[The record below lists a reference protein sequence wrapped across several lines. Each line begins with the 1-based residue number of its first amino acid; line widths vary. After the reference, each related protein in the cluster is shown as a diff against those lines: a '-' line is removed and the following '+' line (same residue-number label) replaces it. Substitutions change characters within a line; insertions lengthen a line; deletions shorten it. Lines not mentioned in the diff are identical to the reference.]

1 MFLPNLFGTDK
12 GVTARQK
19 FTSWISSMAS
29 RQSSAGVMVNTESA
43 MGVAAFRA
51 CVTLLAESIAQ
62 LPCELYRRTADGGR
76 ERATD
81 HPVYRLIHS
90 TPNRKDTNF
99 EYYEQAQGSLGID
112 GNHIALI
119 ERDSYGYPQE
129 LIPINFKK
137 VKVLKGND
145 GLPYYRL
152 LDYNETVPMHMVH
165 HIKYF
170 SLDGYVGLSPLQTN
184 ADTIGLSIATEQH
197 AAAVFQRGAT
207 MSGVIERPREAPPI
221 TDQAKVDGLLNKF
234 TERHGGGLRNAFS
247 VALLQEGMQYKQ
259 LSMDNEKAQLIES
272 RGFGVIEICRLYKIP
287 PHMIQQLDKASFNNI
302 EHQGLQYVIYTLLPW
317 VKRHEAAMMRDLLLP
332 DERSEY
338 YIEFN
343 ISGLL
348 RGDQKSR
355 YEAYAIGRNWGWLSV
370 NDIRR
375 LENMPP
381 ISGGDRYLTP
391 LNMVDSA
398 NMKNSLNAT
407 EQQLKDIEEI
417 LCRV

>member
-1 MFLPNLFGTDK
+1 MFLPNLFGTNK
-12 GVTARQK
+12 GVQTRQNWA
-19 FTSWISSMAS
+19 SWISSLSS
-29 RQSSAGVMVNTESA
+29 RQSSAGVLVNTESA
-43 MGVAAFRA
+43 LGVAAFRA

-62 LPCELYRRTADGGR
+62 LPCELYRRTENGGR

-81 HPVYRLIHS
+81 HPVYKLIHS
-90 TPNRKDTNF
+90 APNRKDTTF
-99 EYYEQAQGSLGID
+99 EYFEQAQGSLGID

-119 ERDSYGYPQE
+119 ERDSFGYPQE

-137 VKVLKGND
+137 VTVLKGQD
-145 GLPYYRL
+145 GMPYYRL

-184 ADTIGLSIATEQH
+184 VDTIGLTIATEQH

-207 MSGVIERPREAPPI
+207 MSGVIERPREAPAI
-221 TDQAKVDGLLNKF
+221 ADQSKIDRLLEKF

-259 LSMDNEKAQLIES
+259 LAMDNEKAQLIES
-272 RGFGVIEICRLYKIP
+272 RGFGVIEICRLYKVP
-287 PHMIQQLDKASFNNI
+287 PHMIQHLDKASFNNI

-332 DERSEY
+332 DERNDY

-381 ISGGDRYLTP
+381 ITGGDRYLTP
-391 LNMVDSA
+391 LNMVDSSTA
-398 NMKNSLNAT
+398 KNSLNAT
-407 EQQLKDIEEI
+407 EQQMKEIEEI

>member
-12 GVTARQK
+12 GVNIRQNWS
-19 FTSWISSMAS
+19 SWISSIAS
-29 RQSSAGVMVNTESA
+29 RQSAAGVMVNNESA

-81 HPVYRLIHS
+81 HPVYSLIHS
-90 TPNRKDTNF
+90 TPNRKDTSF
-99 EYYEQAQGSLGID
+99 EYYEQAQGSLGIE
-112 GNHIALI
+112 GNHVALI
-119 ERDSYGYPQE
+119 ERDSYGYPKE
-129 LIPINFKK
+129 LIPVNFNK
-137 VKVLKGND
+137 VKVLKGTD
-145 GLPYYRL
+145 GLPYYRM
-152 LDYNETVPMHMVH
+152 LDYNETVPMHMIH
-165 HIKYF
+165 HIKHF

-184 ADTIGLSIATEQH
+184 TDTIGLAIATEQH

-207 MSGVIERPREAPPI
+207 MSGVIERPETASAI
-221 TDQAKVDGLLNKF
+221 SDQAKVDALLNKF

-259 LSMDNEKAQLIES
+259 LAMDNEKAQLIES
-272 RGFGVIEICRLYKIP
+272 RGFGVIEVCRLYKVP
-287 PHMIQQLDKASFNNI
+287 PHMIQHLDKASFNNI

-332 DERSEY
+332 EERNDY

-381 ISGGDRYLTP
+381 IPGGDRYLTP
-391 LNMVDSA
+391 LNMVDSE
-398 NMKNSLNAT
+398 KLQGSLNAT
-407 EQQLKDIEEI
+407 PEQMKDIEDI

>member
-12 GVTARQK
+12 GVTARQN
-19 FTSWISSMAS
+19 FTSWISSMGS

-81 HPVYRLIHS
+81 HPVYNLIHS
-90 TPNRKDTNF
+90 SPNRKDTSF
-99 EYYEQAQGSLGID
+99 EYYEQAQGSLGIE
-112 GNHIALI
+112 GNHVALI
-119 ERDSYGYPQE
+119 DRDSYGYPKE
-129 LIPINFKK
+129 LIPINYNK
-137 VKVLKGND
+137 VKVLKGSD
-145 GLPYYRL
+145 GMPYYRL
-152 LDYNETVPMHMVH
+152 LDLNETVPMHMIH

-184 ADTIGLSIATEQH
+184 TDTIGLTIATEQH

-207 MSGVIERPREAPPI
+207 MSGVIERPATI
-221 TDQAKVDGLLNKF
+221 AAISDQTKVDALLNKF

-259 LSMDNEKAQLIES
+259 LAMDNEKAQLIES
-272 RGFGVIEICRLYKIP
+272 RNFGVIEVCRLYKIP
-287 PHMIQQLDKASFNNI
+287 PHMVQHLEKASFNNI

-332 DERSEY
+332 DERSNY

-381 ISGGDRYLTP
+381 IPGGDRYLTP

-398 NMKNSLNAT
+398 NLQNSMNAT
-407 EQQLKDIEEI
+407 PEQMKEIEGI